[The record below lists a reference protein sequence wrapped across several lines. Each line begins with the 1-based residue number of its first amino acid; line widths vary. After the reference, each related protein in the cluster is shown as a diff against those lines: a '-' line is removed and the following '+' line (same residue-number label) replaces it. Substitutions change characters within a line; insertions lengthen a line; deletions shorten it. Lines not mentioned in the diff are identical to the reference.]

1 MGESC
6 CLCIPLDIGVKLLAI
21 TTILSTMALGWI
33 TYLNR
38 EEFLDVFLP
47 FAVLGGIMSAIWLYT
62 LTNPNESSKKFAF
75 FGYLLLV
82 LVFET
87 LQYGWVFYNG
97 RLLDWMCSPEAI
109 DEMNTRGYELQQE
122 GYIEG
127 GPPMT
132 EEKCMYGGK
141 EGIMFDF
148 TAKVV
153 FNVYFTYVIMKWTK
167 LDDDY
172 QK

>member
-21 TTILSTMALGWI
+21 TTILSTMGLGWI

-62 LTNPNESSKKFAF
+62 LTNPNESSKKLAF

-109 DEMNTRGYELQQE
+109 DNMNTTGYELQ
-122 GYIEG
+122 
-127 GPPMT
+127 
-132 EEKCMYGGK
+132 
-141 EGIMFDF
+141 
-148 TAKVV
+148 
-153 FNVYFTYVIMKWTK
+153 
-167 LDDDY
+167 
-172 QK
+172 

>member
-6 CLCIPLDIGVKLLAI
+6 CLCIPLDIGVKLLAV
-21 TTILSTMALGWI
+21 TTILSTMGLGWI

-62 LTNPNESSKKFAF
+62 LTNPNESSKKLAF
-75 FGYLLLV
+75 FGYLLLI

-109 DEMNTRGYELQQE
+109 DEMNTRGYELQ
-122 GYIEG
+122 
-127 GPPMT
+127 
-132 EEKCMYGGK
+132 
-141 EGIMFDF
+141 
-148 TAKVV
+148 
-153 FNVYFTYVIMKWTK
+153 
-167 LDDDY
+167 
-172 QK
+172 